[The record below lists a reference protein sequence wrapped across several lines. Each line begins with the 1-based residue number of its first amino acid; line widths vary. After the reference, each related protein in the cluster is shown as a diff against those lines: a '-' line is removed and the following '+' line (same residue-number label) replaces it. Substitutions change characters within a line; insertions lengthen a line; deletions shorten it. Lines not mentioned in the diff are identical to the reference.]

1 MSDSVRIGDIS
12 GGRDALA
19 LIPVPGDTAAEKG
32 RGSLPMVPV
41 PTQVRKPA
49 GSPTPEKK
57 K

>member
-1 MSDSVRIGDIS
+1 MSDSIRIGDIS

-19 LIPVPGDTAAEKG
+19 LTPLPGDTVEKG
-32 RGSLPMVPV
+32 RGGLPMVPV

-49 GSPTPEKK
+49 GSPPPEKK